1 MLKTCRVALQ
11 DTCDVGNSVLEGMK
25 NIQEAL
31 TQSVRLYFFF
41 FLFKGVFFWNLAVC
55 LCGL

>member
-31 TQSVRLYFFF
+31 IQSVRLYFFF
-41 FLFKGVFFWNLAVC
+41 FFSLKGSFF
-55 LCGL
+55 GT

>member
-1 MLKTCRVALQ
+1 MLKTCRVALK

-31 TQSVRLYFFF
+31 IQSVGLYFS
-41 FLFKGVFFWNLAVC
+41 LKRSFFWNLVVC

>member
-31 TQSVRLYFFF
+31 IKSVGLYFFF
-41 FLFKGVFFWNLAVC
+41 FKGVFFWNLAVC
-55 LCGL
+55 SCGL